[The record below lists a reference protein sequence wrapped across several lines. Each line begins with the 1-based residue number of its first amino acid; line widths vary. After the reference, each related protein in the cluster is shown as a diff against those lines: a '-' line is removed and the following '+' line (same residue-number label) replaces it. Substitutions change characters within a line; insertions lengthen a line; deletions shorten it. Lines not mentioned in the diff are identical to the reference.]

1 MGGFQ
6 QSILDSLQ
14 SAGFQN
20 MAFSQL
26 NQLTPE
32 QIASTF
38 AQQYNLDQEDLPSTM
53 FQPIK
58 QNLLQAT
65 NWGTYSPA
73 VEAEGQTKLQGLYKG
88 LGGTGATQAA
98 GGFAGSGGFGKYQG
112 GIKDVYGR
120 ILSQPKIYQEGV
132 EVQHWMGGIDNP
144 LHQQILEQLQSLCVN
159 IDHNE

>member
-112 GIKDVYGR
+112 GIKDVYGKSMSDVIGQSRGQQQQAGNLISDLIGGWHETAQR
-120 ILSQPKIYQEGV
+120 IKGY
-132 EVQHWMGGIDNP
+132 
-144 LHQQILEQLQSLCVN
+144 
-159 IDHNE
+159 

>member
-120 ILSQPKIYQEGV
+120 EMTGSIT
-132 EVQHWMGGIDNP
+132 EVGQQRMQGLGNISDIINQWKQTGQRIAYGG
-144 LHQQILEQLQSLCVN
+144 
-159 IDHNE
+159 